1 MSAINT
7 VLPKGGKSRDE
18 VFGEL
23 DALKQ
28 NDVDWKSGRCFAYIY
43 DPGQEAMAVGKDAFS
58 HFLTENALDPTAYPS
73 LLELENRI
81 LGIAAAHL
89 NGDENTVGTFTS
101 GGTESI
107 ILAVKA
113 ARDYNRKHKPE
124 ITEPEMV
131 LPVTAHAAFHKAAK
145 YLGIKTVTTAVNAD
159 DYRADVGAMAEAITP
174 NTILLVGS
182 SPSYAHGV
190 IDPIPAIGRLAEERG
205 LLFHVDAC
213 VGGWLLPY
221 FRRLGQD
228 VPDFD
233 FSVPG
238 VTSMSMDLHKYAFT
252 PKGASVVLYRKAE
265 HRQPQFFA
273 CAGWT
278 GYTVV
283 NSAVQSS
290 KSGGPMAGAWAT
302 MTFLGDDGYLELAR
316 GLKEGTEKLI
326 AGIKE
331 IDDIELMTEPDFC
344 MFAFASET
352 VNVFHIIDEMKERR
366 WLIQGQFGFEEHRE
380 NVHISVQPGNLSWV
394 EPFLAD
400 LADAVAAA
408 KKLPTGE
415 LAGMMGDLGSF
426 SDMDPATFQ
435 GLLAMVGFQ
444 DGALPDRMASING
457 LINGLPPEAKED
469 MLKTFF
475 NLLFRPST

>member
-1 MSAINT
+1 MSAINR
-7 VLPKGGKSRDE
+7 VLPATGKSRDE

-23 DALKQ
+23 KALKQ

-43 DPGQEAMAVGKDAFS
+43 DPGTEAMAVGKDAFAS
-58 HFLTENALDPTAYPS
+58 YLTENALDPTAYPS

-81 LGIAAAHL
+81 VGIAAAHL
-89 NGDENTVGTFTS
+89 SGDENTVGTFTS

-107 ILAVKA
+107 ILAVKS

-124 ITEPEMV
+124 ITEPEMI
-131 LPVTAHAAFHKAAK
+131 LPVTAHAAFHKAAV
-145 YLGIKTVTTAVNAD
+145 YLGIKTVVTPVGD
-159 DYRADVGAMAEAITP
+159 DFRADVAAISEAITP
-174 NTILLVGS
+174 NTVLIVGS

-190 IDPIPAIGRLAEERG
+190 IDPIPAIGRIAEEKG

-252 PKGASVVLYRKAE
+252 PKGASVVLYRDAAV
-265 HRQPQFFA
+265 RQAQFFA
-273 CAGWT
+273 CAGWS

-302 MTFLGDDGYLELAR
+302 MTFLGDEGYLELAR
-316 GLKEGTEKLI
+316 DLKEGTEKLL
-326 AGIKE
+326 AGIE
-331 IDDIELMTEPDFC
+331 AIDDIYLLTQPDFC
-344 MFAFASET
+344 MFAFRSDS

-366 WLIQGQFGFEEHRE
+366 WLIQGQFGHGNSKE
-380 NVHISVQPGNLSWV
+380 NIHISLQPGNLSWV
-394 EPFLAD
+394 EPFLED
-400 LADAVAAA
+400 LAEAVPVAA
-408 KKLPTGE
+408 KLPSGE
-415 LAGMMGDLGSF
+415 LGAMMAGMPAF
-426 SDMDPATFQ
+426 SDMDPATFA
-435 GLLAMVGFQ
+435 GLLAMVGFSE
-444 DGALPDRMASING
+444 GSLPDRMAPING
-457 LINGLPPEAKED
+457 LLNDLPPEAKED

-475 NLLFRPST
+475 SMLFRPST

>member
-1 MSAINT
+1 MNAINS
-7 VLPKGGKSRDE
+7 VLPQAGRSRDE
-18 VFGEL
+18 VLGEL
-23 DALKQ
+23 EALKAH
-28 NDVDWKSGRCFAYIY
+28 DVDWKSGRCFAYIY

-58 HFLTENALDPTAYPS
+58 RFLTENALDPTAYPS

-81 LGIAAAHL
+81 IGIAAAHL
-89 NGDENTVGTFTS
+89 NGDENCVGTFTS

-107 ILAVKA
+107 ILAVKS
-113 ARDYNRKHKPE
+113 ARDYNRKTRPE

-131 LPVTAHAAFHKAAK
+131 LPVTAHAAFHKAAS
-145 YLGIKTVTTAVNAD
+145 YLGVKVVTTPVSED
-159 DYRADVGAMAEAITP
+159 DFRADVDAIRAAITP
-174 NTILLVGS
+174 NTILLVAS

-190 IDPIPAIGRLAEERG
+190 IDAIPAIGRIAQEAG

-252 PKGASVVLYRKAE
+252 PKGASVVLYREAK
-265 HRQPQFFA
+265 HRQAQFFA

-316 GLKEGTEKLI
+316 SLKEGTEKLL
-326 AGIKE
+326 AGIE
-331 IDDIELMTEPDFC
+331 AIDGIYLLTRPDFC
-344 MFAFASET
+344 MFAFRSDT

-366 WLIQGQFGFEEHRE
+366 WLIQPQFGFEQSPE
-380 NVHISVQPGNLSWV
+380 NIHISVQPGNLAWV

-400 LADAVAAA
+400 LSDAVSDAA
-408 KKLPTGE
+408 KLPSGE
-415 LAGMMGDLGSF
+415 LGGMLGDLGSF
-426 SDMDPATFQ
+426 ADMDPATFA
-435 GLLAMVGFQ
+435 GLMAMVGVT
-444 DGALPDRMASING
+444 DAGLPDRMAAING
-457 LINGLPPEAKED
+457 LINGLPVEAKED

-475 NLLFRPST
+475 TMMFRASR